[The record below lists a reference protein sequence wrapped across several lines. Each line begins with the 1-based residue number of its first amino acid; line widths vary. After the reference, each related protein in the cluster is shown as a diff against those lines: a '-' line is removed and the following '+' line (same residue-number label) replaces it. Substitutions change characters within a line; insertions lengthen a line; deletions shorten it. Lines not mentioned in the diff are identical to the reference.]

1 MDKTFLELTDTEQ
14 EKTLNYCITEAN
26 RANGKQGGA
35 EAQQIDD
42 MKKIIRK
49 YFPKIGA
56 DTVVSSFEKGSLGM
70 LGEFYGLN
78 AKTFTQWLRVGYGVE
93 HHPRDFDQEPPSRP
107 DTENDCLSLL
117 DTISEMIKQGKQ
129 PEADWVR
136 IYNYLVIRKQASADE
151 FTKYLNPAETQVS
164 AEKHKEKR
172 ISEIKIE
179 KSEVSAMAMKIAVCK
194 WIEQH
199 PKPSE
204 TLAPLVNETQ
214 WRKLRHIDKTIT

>member
-1 MDKTFLELTDTEQ
+1 MAKTFLNLTDTEQ
-14 EKTLNYCITEAN
+14 EETLNFCITTAYN
-26 RANGKQGGA
+26 ANGKQGGA
-35 EAQQIDD
+35 EAQTIDM

-49 YFPKIGA
+49 YFPRIGA

-78 AKTFTQWLRVGYGVE
+78 AKTFSQWLRAGYNGE

-107 DTENDCLSLL
+107 DTEKDCLSWL

-151 FTKYLNPAETQVS
+151 FTKYLNPAETQLS
-164 AEKHKEKR
+164 AEKHREKR

-179 KSEVSAMAMKIAVCK
+179 QCDITARAMKIAVCK

-204 TLAPLVNETQ
+204 TLAPLVNEAQ
-214 WRKLRHIDKTIT
+214 WHKLRHIDNTL